1 MNILQDDRIQWIRQ
15 KTVLALDI
23 TIECFNEYFIESLER
38 ARSAGITLLILLK
51 VLVQLRR
58 WLKLALPSAQR
69 IDLLLLYYA
78 VLNKLIISTRLN
90 FFSLI

>member
-38 ARSAGITLLILLK
+38 ARSAGIA
-51 VLVQLRR
+51 R
-58 WLKLALPSAQR
+58 
-69 IDLLLLYYA
+69 D
-78 VLNKLIISTRLN
+78 NISDFVSDRCGAGSGL
-90 FFSLI
+90 FFSNRTWTEENEGNVMNN